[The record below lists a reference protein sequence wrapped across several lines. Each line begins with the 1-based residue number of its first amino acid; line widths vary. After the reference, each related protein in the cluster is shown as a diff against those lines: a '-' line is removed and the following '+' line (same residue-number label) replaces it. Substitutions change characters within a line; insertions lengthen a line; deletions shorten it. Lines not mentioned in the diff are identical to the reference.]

1 MPADLIADLDVSD
14 PARYE
19 AYKRLAPPA
28 IEKYGGRYLA
38 HGGRTEELEGTWSPK
53 RFVIVQFES
62 VERIRAFF
70 DSPNIARH
78 GKRARGPVCSA

>member
-38 HGGRTEELEGTWSPK
+38 HGGRTEELEGTG
-53 RFVIVQFES
+53 RRS
-62 VERIRAFF
+62 V
-70 DSPNIARH
+70 S
-78 GKRARGPVCSA
+78 